1 MLLPT
6 EGSSYMHKR
15 DLETYYPSM
24 LYHVYPCNPE
34 ILAHLSFKVTDV
46 RVPAPHVP
54 IVLPVVSSWSLSS
67 TLGGRLMCRDRDSML
82 WWTPDILGYRRGEL
96 LSERG
101 WPEKQL
107 GESML
112 STGAGLGVR
121 RLGTRE
127 PTRSCS
133 LEYGGIFGGRSS
145 IVTHE
150 SRLLEFIL
158 SRCARLEG
166 CTRDLAS
173 ILLH

>member
-1 MLLPT
+1 MLIPT
-6 EGSSYMHKR
+6 EGSSYKHKL
-15 DLETYYPSM
+15 DLEPYYPSM
-24 LYHVYPCNPE
+24 VYYIYPCNPE
-34 ILAHLSFKVTDV
+34 IPAHLSFKVMDV

-54 IVLPVVSSWSLSS
+54 IVLPVDSSWSLNS
-67 TLGGRLMCRDRDSML
+67 TLGGRLICRDRDSML
-82 WWTPDILGYRRGEL
+82 WCTPDIFGYRRGEL

-127 PTRSCS
+127 PTRSWS

-150 SRLLEFIL
+150 SKLLEFTL
-158 SRCARLEG
+158 SRCAKLGG
-166 CTRDLAS
+166 CARDLAS
-173 ILLH
+173 ILFH

>member
-24 LYHVYPCNPE
+24 LYHIYPCNPE

-101 WPEKQL
+101 
-107 GESML
+107 
-112 STGAGLGVR
+112 
-121 RLGTRE
+121 
-127 PTRSCS
+127 
-133 LEYGGIFGGRSS
+133 
-145 IVTHE
+145 
-150 SRLLEFIL
+150 
-158 SRCARLEG
+158 
-166 CTRDLAS
+166 
-173 ILLH
+173 